1 MEGTARIDIQRGAAA
16 ILPEVL
22 STAGEL
28 EVRLARGPED
38 VLAAQRLRYRV
49 FYEEMSA
56 EPTPQM
62 AAARRDFD
70 AFDEICDILLVVDPG
85 RRDCDNVVGTYR
97 LLRQDVAMGHGG
109 FYSAS
114 EYDLGPLLAQ
124 LSDKR
129 RGLELGRSCVHPA
142 YRTTA
147 TIQLLW
153 RGIASYLAAHR
164 IAFMF
169 GCASLPG
176 TDVRALAP
184 QLSFIR
190 RHFLAPE
197 ALRVRALPD
206 RYVPM
211 DIAPQDELGERRA
224 MKTLPPLVKGYLR
237 LGCYVGD
244 GAVIDRQFG
253 TTDIFIILP
262 VERIRERYFNH
273 FGKPEEIDRTVGR
286 A

>member
-1 MEGTARIDIQRGAAA
+1 MEGAARIEIPRGAAA
-16 ILPEVL
+16 ALPEVL

-28 EVRLARGPED
+28 EVRLARGPDD
-38 VLAAQRLRYRV
+38 VLAAQRLRYKV

-56 EPTPQM
+56 APSPEM
-62 AAARRDFD
+62 AAERRDFD
-70 AFDEICDILLVVDPG
+70 AFDEICDILLVVDPSQPEG
-85 RRDCDNVVGTYR
+85 ESVVGTYR
-97 LLRQDVAMGHGG
+97 LLRQDVALRHGG

-114 EYDLGPLLAQ
+114 EYDLTPLLAQ
-124 LSDKR
+124 FSDQR

-142 YRTTA
+142 YRTNA

-176 TDVRALAP
+176 TNPNALAAE
-184 QLSFIR
+184 LSFLR
-190 RHFLAPE
+190 RRFLAPE
-197 ALRVRALPD
+197 PLRVRALPE
-206 RYVPM
+206 RYVSM
-211 DIAPQDELGERRA
+211 DFGPQDELSERRA
-224 MKTLPPLVKGYLR
+224 MKALPPLVKGYLR

-244 GAVIDRQFG
+244 GAVIDPQFG
-253 TTDIFIILP
+253 TTDVFIILP
-262 VERIRERYFNH
+262 VDRIRERYFSH
-273 FGKPEEIDRTVGR
+273 FDKAEAIARSFGS

>member
-1 MEGTARIDIQRGAAA
+1 MEGAARIDIQRGAAA
-16 ILPEVL
+16 ILPEIL

-38 VLAAQRLRYRV
+38 VLAAQRLRYQV
-49 FYEEMSA
+49 FYEEMA
-56 EPTPQM
+56 AQPTPQM

-85 RRDCDNVVGTYR
+85 RRDGDSVVGTYR
-97 LLRQDVAMGHGG
+97 LLRQDVAMRHGG
-109 FYSAS
+109 YYSSS
-114 EYDLGPLLAQ
+114 EYDLSPLLEQ
-124 LSDKR
+124 LSDSR

-164 IAFMF
+164 IAYMF

-176 TDVRALAP
+176 TDPAALAP
-184 QLSFIR
+184 QLSFLR
-190 RHFLAPE
+190 RRFLAPDE
-197 ALRVRALPD
+197 LRVRALPE
-206 RYVPM
+206 RYVSM
-211 DIAPQDELGERRA
+211 DLGAQDEFSERRA

-253 TTDIFIILP
+253 TTDVFIILP
-262 VERIRERYFNH
+262 VERIRERYFSH
-273 FGKPEEIDRTVGR
+273 FEIDRTLGS

>member
-1 MEGTARIDIQRGAAA
+1 MEGTARIDIQRGTPA

-49 FYEEMSA
+49 FYEEMAA

-85 RRDCDNVVGTYR
+85 RRDGDSVVGTYR
-97 LLRQDVAMGHGG
+97 LLRQDVAMRHGG

-114 EYDLGPLLAQ
+114 EYDLAPLLAQ
-124 LSDKR
+124 LSETR

-176 TDVRALAP
+176 TDARALAP
-184 QLSFIR
+184 RLSFIR

-197 ALRVRALPD
+197 ELRVRALPG
-206 RYVPM
+206 RYVAM

-244 GAVIDRQFG
+244 GAVVDRQFG
-253 TTDIFIILP
+253 TTDIFVILP
-262 VERIRERYFNH
+262 VERIHERYISRFD
-273 FGKPEEIDRTVGR
+273 KSEAIDRAVGR

>member
-1 MEGTARIDIQRGAAA
+1 MEGAARIDIQRGAAA
-16 ILPEVL
+16 ILPEIL

-38 VLAAQRLRYRV
+38 VLAAQRLRYQV
-49 FYEEMSA
+49 FYEEMAA

-85 RRDCDNVVGTYR
+85 RRDGDSVVGTYR
-97 LLRQDVAMGHGG
+97 LLRQDVAMRHGG
-109 FYSAS
+109 YYSSS
-114 EYDLGPLLAQ
+114 EYDLSPLLEQ
-124 LSDKR
+124 LSDAR
-129 RGLELGRSCVHPA
+129 RGLELGRSCVHPS

-164 IAFMF
+164 IAYMF

-176 TDVRALAP
+176 TDPAALAP
-184 QLSFIR
+184 QLSFLR
-190 RHFLAPE
+190 RRFLAPDE
-197 ALRVRALPD
+197 LRVRALPE
-206 RYVPM
+206 RYVSM
-211 DIAPQDELGERRA
+211 DLGAQDEFSERRA

-253 TTDIFIILP
+253 TTDVFIILP
-262 VERIRERYFNH
+262 VERIRERYFSH
-273 FGKPEEIDRTVGR
+273 FEIDRTLGS

>member
-1 MEGTARIDIQRGAAA
+1 MEGAARIEIQRGAAA
-16 ILPEVL
+16 VLPEVL

-38 VLAAQRLRYRV
+38 VLAAQRLRYQV

-56 EPTPQM
+56 QPTPQM

-85 RRDCDNVVGTYR
+85 RAEGDSVVGTYR
-97 LLRQDVAMGHGG
+97 LLRQDVAMSHGG
-109 FYSAS
+109 FYSSS
-114 EYDLGPLLAQ
+114 EYDLGPLLGQ
-124 LSDKR
+124 LSENR

-142 YRTTA
+142 YRTNA

-153 RGIASYLAAHR
+153 RGIASYLGAHR
-164 IAFMF
+164 IAYMF

-176 TDVRALAP
+176 TDPVALAP
-184 QLSFIR
+184 QLAFLR
-190 RHFLAPE
+190 RRFLAPAE
-197 ALRVRALPD
+197 LRVRALPD
-206 RYVPM
+206 RYVLM
-211 DIAPQDELGERRA
+211 DFGDQDELSERRA
-224 MKTLPPLVKGYLR
+224 MKALPPLVKGYLR
-237 LGCYVGD
+237 LGCFVGD

-262 VERIRERYFNH
+262 VERIRERYFSH
-273 FGKPEEIDRTVGR
+273 FSKPGAIAQTIGS

>member
-1 MEGTARIDIQRGAAA
+1 MEGAARIEIQRGAAA
-16 ILPEVL
+16 VLPEIL

-38 VLAAQRLRYRV
+38 VLAAQRLRYQV
-49 FYEEMSA
+49 FYEEMAA

-62 AAARRDFD
+62 AAVRRDFD
-70 AFDEICDILLVVDPG
+70 SFDEICDILLVVDPG
-85 RRDCDNVVGTYR
+85 RPEGDSVVGTYR
-97 LLRQDVAMGHGG
+97 LLRQDVAMRHGG
-109 FYSAS
+109 FYSSS
-114 EYDLGPLLAQ
+114 EYDLAPLLAK
-124 LSDKR
+124 LSDSR

-142 YRTTA
+142 YRTNA

-164 IAFMF
+164 IAYMF

-176 TDVRALAP
+176 VDPVALAP
-184 QLSFIR
+184 QLSFLHR
-190 RHFLAPE
+190 RFLAPAE
-197 ALRVRALPD
+197 LCVRALPE

-211 DIAPQDELGERRA
+211 NLGVLDEFSERRA

-237 LGCYVGD
+237 LGCYIGD

-253 TTDIFIILP
+253 TTDVFIILP
-262 VERIRERYFNH
+262 VERIRERYISH
-273 FGKPEEIDRTVGR
+273 FGKAEAIDRTLGS

>member
-1 MEGTARIDIQRGAAA
+1 MEGAARIDIQRGAAA

-28 EVRLARGPED
+28 EVRLARGPQD

-49 FYEEMSA
+49 FYEEMAA

-85 RRDCDNVVGTYR
+85 RRDGDTVVGTYR
-97 LLRQDVAMGHGG
+97 LLRQDVAMLHGG
-109 FYSAS
+109 FYSSS
-114 EYDLGPLLAQ
+114 EYDLSPLLAQ
-124 LSDKR
+124 LSEAR

-142 YRTTA
+142 YRTNA

-176 TDVRALAP
+176 TDPVALAP

-190 RHFLAPE
+190 RHFLAPAE
-197 ALRVRALPD
+197 LRVRALPD
-206 RYVPM
+206 RFVPM
-211 DIAPQDELGERRA
+211 DRAPQDELGERRA

-262 VERIRERYFNH
+262 VERIRDRYFSH
-273 FGKPEEIDRTVGR
+273 FDRSESIDRTVGR